1 MILLYMFLG
10 SLAVGTLASLL
21 FVAWAKLLAEKIYWN
36 VAVPFFFLYFAMGA
50 VFGGCAY
57 EFGKI

>member
-21 FVAWAKLLAEKIYWN
+21 FVAWAKLLAVKIYWN
-36 VAVPFFFLYFAMGA
+36 VAVPFFLRGDAGNRARMGR
-50 VFGGCAY
+50 AY
-57 EFGKI
+57 A